1 MVSASE
7 QLARNVSWGTFAKAK
22 ELQQRLLF
30 TLFVLVIYRLGTFIP
45 IPGVNTE
52 AFAVTMSGSNFE
64 GVLDRLNMFAGGA
77 VERMAIFALN
87 VMPYISASIIMTLMK
102 GSIPSLKE
110 LDKEGQQGRKQ
121 INQYT
126 RYLTVFLAAFQA
138 YAIAKALQ
146 GSSGTDAAGNAVQIV
161 MNPGLFFEASTVI
174 TLVGGTMLLMW
185 LGEQVTARGVGN
197 GVSLIIFAGI
207 VAELPRAIGQVFQLN
222 ASNALSTSLLIF
234 VVFLFV
240 ALSVLIVFV
249 ERAQRR
255 LLVQYPK
262 RQMAGGKTFGGESS
276 FLPLK
281 LNTPGVIPPIFAS
294 ALIMLPTTVGG
305 IVLANQT
312 QNGGEASE
320 WLTQLMAWLGYGQNG
335 YLILYGVLI
344 VFFCFFYVPYV
355 FKPEDVADN
364 LRKNGGFLPGVRP
377 GDATAKRLSYVLS
390 RLTFIGAFYVA
401 FVCVVPEIVIAR
413 SAGGIPPSVAMLIGG
428 MSLLIIVSV
437 TLDTVSQIQSHLI
450 AHQYEGLIKKSRM
463 RRKKK

>member
-30 TLFVLVIYRLGTFIP
+30 TLFVLILYRLGTFVP
-45 IPGVNTE
+45 IPGVNVE
-52 AFAVTMSGSNFE
+52 AFAQTMNGSNFG

-77 VERMAIFALN
+77 VERMAVFALN

-126 RYLTVFLAAFQA
+126 RYLTLFLAAFQA

-146 GSSGTDAAGNAVQIV
+146 GSTGTDAAGNVVQVV

-207 VAELPRAIGQVFQLN
+207 VAELPRAIGQVLQLN
-222 ASNALSTSLLIF
+222 TSNALSGTLLAF

-294 ALIMLPTTVGG
+294 ALIMLPTTAGT
-305 IVLANQT
+305 IVLSNQT
-312 QNGGEASE
+312 QNGGSASE
-320 WLTQLMAWLGYGQNG
+320 WLTTLMAWLGYGQNG

-377 GDATAKRLSYVLS
+377 GEATANRLSYVLS

-413 SAGGIPPSVAMLIGG
+413 NAGAIPASVAMLIGG

-463 RRKKK
+463 RRRKK